1 MNKELNPYDIEG
13 VNKELKEHLYK
24 DIALLDTGDKRK
36 ASEILTEALLGEINN
51 VSPYDIEALHKN
63 SKGRIKL

>member
-1 MNKELNPYDIEG
+1 MDKELNPYDIEG
-13 VNKELKEHLYK
+13 VNKELKEYLRK
-24 DIALLDTGDKRK
+24 CTDDKRK